1 MWLRHCRVPES
12 AARHGSVRRLGR
24 WSSGGEDAEEPES
37 GRRSSGE
44 EPGTT
49 GNLNVKAAVA
59 VPVAVNVSQVRHSDP
74 LPVNVTVTA
83 SHDSE
88 SRSRPCQLDRDSHN
102 INLKGL

>member
-44 EPGTT
+44 ESGTT
-49 GNLNVKAAVA
+49 GNFKLNVKAAVA
-59 VPVAVNVSQVRHSDP
+59 VPMAVHVSRVRHRDARASG
-74 LPVNVTVTA
+74 TV
-83 SHDSE
+83 
-88 SRSRPCQLDRDSHN
+88 
-102 INLKGL
+102 NLKGL